1 MIRNGI
7 GIGIGITLALLSS
20 CVHQARQ
27 VVAPEPDGTGVLSC
41 REIVEQCDSTCS
53 DPFCLAQCSNQGT
66 PEGAAQHQALL
77 DCGQRSG
84 CTDQACMEASCPG
97 EIGAC
102 MGGPPPGEEAP
113 PMDAPPDTPMDT
125 PPGGMQPA
133 DPAEPLPPEPGT

>member
-1 MIRNGI
+1 MIRI
-7 GIGIGITLALLSS
+7 GIALALLTS
-20 CVHQARQ
+20 CVNQARQ
-27 VVAPEPDGTGVLSC
+27 VVAPEPDGTGQLSC

-66 PEGAAQHQALL
+66 PDGAAQHQALL

-102 MGGPPPGEEAP
+102 MGEPAPAEGPPGE
-113 PMDAPPDTPMDT
+113 
-125 PPGGMQPA
+125 MQPV
-133 DPAEPLPPEPGT
+133 DPVDPVDPNDPSAGAPVEPGT